1 MATDPAPVW
10 QEQPRHAVC
19 THHTRHATPTAN
31 PTGTPPA
38 PRSTPDPQ
46 SWQQPRFS
54 PPVVQPPAA
63 SFPFPCQEA
72 ARLFAGLSYQKQ
84 SVPTLSPCWD
94 RPASRPQTPR
104 AGRLLQAEPGCL
116 QSALL
121 ISALLPS
128 PQRLRRRPGG
138 LGPAGTRR
146 RSGGGFGA
154 GDGPVER
161 LPDTAAARS
170 CGIPAQK
177 RGQGRAARLEPLC
190 LLPRAWERLQ
200 SMAKERGPG
209 QQAPSQQGARGGA
222 AREGWL
228 VPSSAK
234 RSAKRTERA
243 ARDGKAAGGKG
254 WSVRPPAAPMG
265 AASRAGI
272 Q

>member
-1 MATDPAPVW
+1 MQRP
-10 QEQPRHAVC
+10 HI
-19 THHTRHATPTAN
+19 TRDMRPLQQTLREHQ
-31 PTGTPPA
+31 PA

-46 SWQQPRFS
+46 SWQQPRFF
-54 PPVVQPPAA
+54 PPGMQPPAA
-63 SFPFPCQEA
+63 SFASPCQEA
-72 ARLFAGLSYQKQ
+72 ARLFAGLSYQKE
-84 SVPTLSPCWD
+84 SVPTLSPCWG

-128 PQRLRRRPGG
+128 PRRLRWRPGG

-177 RGQGRAARLEPLC
+177 RGQGRAAQLEPLC
-190 LLPRAWERLQ
+190 LLPRTWERLQ
-200 SMAKERGPG
+200 GMAKERGPG
-209 QQAPSQQGARGGA
+209 QRAPGQQGARGGA

-228 VPSSAK
+228 VPSGAK
-234 RSAKRTERA
+234 RSVKRTERA
-243 ARDGKAAGGKG
+243 ARGGKAAGGKG
-254 WSVRPPAAPMG
+254 RSVRPPAAPMG
-265 AASRAGI
+265 AASRASI